1 MLIEETGVAEAD
13 LPLGPFKAHLRMGS
27 GFGTETVQE
36 SVLASFLRAAIA
48 AIEARTGKALISRLF
63 TMTVQEWADPQ
74 AQALPVGPVR
84 QIVSVTVVARDA
96 METVIEPQRYWLVR
110 DMQAPLLKPSGA
122 MLPFIPPQGSVEVL
136 FEAGLG
142 ESWGAVPADLQQ
154 AVLMLAAHYYE
165 YRHETRLGDGC
176 MPFGVSSLIERYRPL
191 RIGLGARA

>member
-13 LPLGPFKAHLRMGS
+13 LPLEPFKAHLRMGS

-36 SVLASFLRAAIA
+36 PVLASFLRAAIA

-84 QIVSVTVVARDA
+84 QIVSVTVVSRDA

-122 MLPFIPPQGSVEVL
+122 MLPFIPPQGSVQVV
-136 FEAGLG
+136 FEAGLV

>member
-13 LPLGPFKAHLRMGS
+13 LPLEPFKAHLRMGS

-36 SVLASFLRAAIA
+36 PVLAGFLRAAIA
-48 AIEARTGKALISRLF
+48 AIEARTGKALITRQFAL
-63 TMTVQEWADPQ
+63 TLPEWKDTQ
-74 AQALPVGPVR
+74 AQALPVGPV
-84 QIVSVTVVARDA
+84 QGIVSVTVVSRDGP
-96 METVIEPQRYWLVR
+96 ETMIEPQRYWLVR
-110 DMQAPLLKPSGA
+110 DMQVPLLKPSGA
-122 MLPFIPPQGSVEVL
+122 MLPYIPPQGSVEIV

-142 ESWGAVPADLQQ
+142 QSWGAVPADLQQ